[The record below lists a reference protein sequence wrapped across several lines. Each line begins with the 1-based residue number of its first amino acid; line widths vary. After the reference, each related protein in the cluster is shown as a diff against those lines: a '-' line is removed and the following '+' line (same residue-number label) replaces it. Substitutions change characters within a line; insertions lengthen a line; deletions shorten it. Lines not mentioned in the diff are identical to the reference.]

1 MNYDFNIE
9 EAFKIW
15 GYGGEKYNGT
25 NDNNVVEF
33 YNSKGINVLKNLKE
47 IRNDFYKSKAYKYPT
62 VTEQFNN
69 SIKDFL
75 ELHPDFPSKKVLQWM
90 AERYCYDCK

>member
-15 GYGGEKYNGT
+15 GYGGEKYNGA

-33 YNSKGINVLKNLKE
+33 YNSEGINVLKKSE
-47 IRNDFYKSKAYKYPT
+47 RN
-62 VTEQFNN
+62 
-69 SIKDFL
+69 
-75 ELHPDFPSKKVLQWM
+75 KK
-90 AERYCYDCK
+90 

>member
-15 GYGGEKYNGT
+15 GYGGEKYNGA

-33 YNSKGINVLKNLKE
+33 YNSEGINVLKNLKK
-47 IRNDFYKSKAYKYPT
+47 IRNEFYKSMK
-62 VTEQFNN
+62 
-69 SIKDFL
+69 
-75 ELHPDFPSKKVLQWM
+75 
-90 AERYCYDCK
+90 

>member
-25 NDNNVVEF
+25 NDNNVIEF
-33 YNSKGINVLKNLKE
+33 YNSEGINVLKNLKE
-47 IRNDFYKSKAYKYPT
+47 MNFINQKHI
-62 VTEQFNN
+62 N
-69 SIKDFL
+69 IL
-75 ELHPDFPSKKVLQWM
+75 L
-90 AERYCYDCK
+90 